1 MQEQLLFARGLE
13 ATSFQVY
20 FLTRKEQRLL
30 EKLAKDRQA
39 CSQVF
44 LPLFHL
50 LLRTLYQRVFL
61 FPPPPP
67 LLLVTSGIL
76 SFIWQSLPFRFPR
89 AASPVS
95 PRN

>member
-67 LLLVTSGIL
+67 SFGNIWYSFLYLAVPAFSL
-76 SFIWQSLPFRFPR
+76 SSCSKPCEP
-89 AASPVS
+89 P
-95 PRN
+95 